1 MKFTIITHVEHKSKE
16 DVFYAYAPYVREMN
30 LWLKHIDELE
40 IVAPLSSNPISKI
53 DISYKHQHI
62 IFRSIPSIE
71 FTSVKTILT
80 SIIKIPVILF
90 QLIKAF
96 QKTDHIHLRCPGNIG
111 LLGCIIQFFF
121 PKKTKTAKYAGNWDP
136 KSKQSFSYRLQKW
149 LLSNTFLTRNI
160 TVLVYGQWKNQTKN
174 IKSFF
179 TATYSEN
186 EISVPK
192 SRNYSKALK
201 FIFLGS
207 LVEGKRP
214 LLVIKIIEALYK
226 KGKEVSLEVY
236 GEGVLSKELE
246 DYIVN
251 NNLEKRINL
260 HGNREKN
267 VIKNALKEAHFL
279 ILPSKSEGWP
289 KAVAEAMF
297 FGVIPISTLISC
309 VPYML
314 DHGSRGILIE
324 SSLDK
329 AVKTIE
335 ETLNNGEKYL
345 EKMSLEASIWSQN
358 YTLEAFETEIKELL
372 F

>member
-1 MKFTIITHVEHKSKE
+1 MKFTIITHVEHKPK
-16 DVFYAYAPYVREMN
+16 DNLFYAYAPYVREMN
-30 LWLKHIDELE
+30 LWLKHVDELE
-40 IVAPLSSNPISKI
+40 IIAPLSSHSISKI
-53 DISYKHQHI
+53 DSPYKHEHI
-62 IFRSIPSIE
+62 TFRAIPSIE
-71 FTSVKTILT
+71 FTSIKNILI
-80 SIIKIPVILF
+80 SIIKIPIILF
-90 QLIKAF
+90 QLIKVC

-111 LLGCIIQFFF
+111 LLGCFVQLFF
-121 PKKTKTAKYAGNWDP
+121 PRKTKTAKYAGNWDP
-136 KSKQSFSYRLQKW
+136 KSTQPLSYRLQKW
-149 LLSNTFLTRNI
+149 LLSNTFLTKNI
-160 TVLVYGQWKNQTKN
+160 TVLVYGKWKNQTKN

-179 TATYSEN
+179 TATYSKN
-186 EISVPK
+186 EISNPK
-192 SRNYSKALK
+192 PRNYSKALK

-226 KGKEVSLEVY
+226 NGKETSLDVY
-236 GEGVLSKELE
+236 GEGVLSKKLE

-251 NNLEKRINL
+251 NNLEGVINL
-260 HGNREKN
+260 HENREKE
-267 VIKNALKEAHFL
+267 VIKHALNEAHFL

-297 FGVIPISTLISC
+297 FGVIPISTSISC

-314 DHGSRGILIE
+314 DFGSRGILIE
-324 SSLDK
+324 DSLDK

-335 ETLNNGEKYL
+335 DTLNNEEKYL
-345 EKMSLEASIWSQN
+345 KEMSLEASKWSQN